1 MILSGYKLS
10 LDFSDYILATFPCRR
25 VFVGLNSKL
34 LDMHNQF
41 LKNWIKLPKLWR
53 TSPNNVNLS

>member
-10 LDFSDYILATFPCRR
+10 LDFSDYILATPPCRR

-34 LDMHNQF
+34 LDMHNQI
-41 LKNWIKLPKLWR
+41 LKIG
-53 TSPNNVNLS
+53 